1 MKPIRLFIAGDST
14 AASYPQERSPMAGW
28 GQMIGRYFNDSVV
41 VVNEARN
48 GRSSKSF
55 IDEGHLNRITD
66 AMQEGDYLLI
76 QFGHNDQKPEP
87 ERRTSLLTPIK

>member
-14 AASYPQERSPMAGW
+14 AATYPQERSPMAGW

-55 IDEGHLNRITD
+55 IDEGHLNAGHGCD
-66 AMQEGDYLLI
+66 AGRGLPAD
-76 QFGHNDQKPEP
+76 PV
-87 ERRTSLLTPIK
+87 RA